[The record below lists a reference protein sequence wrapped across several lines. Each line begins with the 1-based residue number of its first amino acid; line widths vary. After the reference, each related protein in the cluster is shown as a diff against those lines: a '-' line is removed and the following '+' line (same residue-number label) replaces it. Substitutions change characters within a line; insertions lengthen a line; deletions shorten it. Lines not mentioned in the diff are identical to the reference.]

1 MAIAAAAG
9 AWIAANAGAIS
20 AVTAAGSAMMQ
31 GIQARNAAQ
40 AAETQRKQKNASALN
55 SMQDQYSQLSG
66 AEKDSR
72 QRAVEESM
80 ANQRE
85 YASRRSKISLMA
97 AASGTSGLS
106 VDSMV
111 RDLRQQRG
119 RNMNTIITNQD
130 IELQGFRNQAE
141 QIRVGTAAR
150 TDNRKIQRP
159 SWAEVGLQTG
169 IAGVQGLAEGKDI
182 QESLGYGGDP
192 AATLKGGT

>member
-1 MAIAAAAG
+1 MAIAAVG
-9 AWIAANAGAIS
+9 AFIAANAGTIA

-40 AAETQRKQKNASALN
+40 AAETQRKQKNAAALN

-72 QRAVEESM
+72 QRAAEESM

-111 RDLRQQRG
+111 RDLRQQQG

-141 QIRVGTAAR
+141 QIRVGTASR
-150 TDNRKIQRP
+150 IDNRKIQRP

-169 IAGVQGLAEGKDI
+169 IAGVQGFAAGKDI

-192 AATLKGGT
+192 AATLRGGT

>member
-1 MAIAAAAG
+1 MAIAAAG
-9 AWIAANAGAIS
+9 AWVAANAGAIA

-40 AAETQRKQKNASALN
+40 AAETQRKQKNAAALN

-85 YASRRSKISLMA
+85 YASRRSKISLIA

-141 QIRVGTAAR
+141 SIRVGTAAR

-169 IAGVQGLAEGKDI
+169 IAGVQGYAAGKDI

-192 AATLKGGT
+192 AATVKGGT

>member
-1 MAIAAAAG
+1 MAIAAVG
-9 AWIAANAGAIS
+9 AFIAANAGTIA

-40 AAETQRKQKNASALN
+40 AAETQRKQKNAAALN

-111 RDLRQQRG
+111 RDLRQQQG

-141 QIRVGTAAR
+141 QIRVGTASR
-150 TDNRKIQRP
+150 IDNRKIQRP

-169 IAGVQGLAEGKDI
+169 IAGVQGFAAGKDI

-192 AATLKGGT
+192 AATLRGGT

>member
-1 MAIAAAAG
+1 MAIAAAG
-9 AWIAANAGAIS
+9 AWIAANAGAIA

-40 AAETQRKQKNASALN
+40 AAETQRKQKNAAALN

-141 QIRVGTAAR
+141 SIRVGTAAR

-169 IAGVQGLAEGKDI
+169 IAGVQGYAAGKDI

-192 AATLKGGT
+192 AATVKGGT

>member
-1 MAIAAAAG
+1 MAIAAAG
-9 AWIAANAGAIS
+9 AWMAANAGAIA

-31 GIQARNAAQ
+31 GVQARNAAQ
-40 AAETQRKQKNASALN
+40 AAETQRKQKNAAALN

-85 YASRRSKISLMA
+85 YASRRSKISLIA

-141 QIRVGTAAR
+141 SIRVGTAAR

-169 IAGVQGLAEGKDI
+169 IAGVQGYAAGKDI

-192 AATLKGGT
+192 AATVKGGT

>member
-1 MAIAAAAG
+1 MAIAAAG
-9 AWIAANAGAIS
+9 AWVAANAGAIA

-40 AAETQRKQKNASALN
+40 AAETQRKQKNAAALN

-141 QIRVGTAAR
+141 SIRVGTAAR

-169 IAGVQGLAEGKDI
+169 IAGVQGYAAGKDI

-192 AATLKGGT
+192 AATVKGGT

>member
-1 MAIAAAAG
+1 MAIAAVG
-9 AWIAANAGAIS
+9 AFIAANAGTIA

-40 AAETQRKQKNASALN
+40 AAETQRKQKNAAALN

-97 AASGTSGLS
+97 AASGTGGLS

-111 RDLRQQRG
+111 RDLKQQRG
-119 RNMNTIITNQD
+119 RNMNTIISNQE

-141 QIRVGTAAR
+141 SIRVGTAAR

-169 IAGVQGLAEGKDI
+169 IAGMQGYAAGSDI

>member
-1 MAIAAAAG
+1 MAIAAVG
-9 AWIAANAGAIS
+9 AFIAANAGTIA

-40 AAETQRKQKNASALN
+40 AAETQRKQKNAAALN

-85 YASRRSKISLMA
+85 YASRRPKISLMA

-111 RDLRQQRG
+111 RDLRQQQG

-141 QIRVGTAAR
+141 QIRVGTASR
-150 TDNRKIQRP
+150 IDNRKIQRP

-169 IAGVQGLAEGKDI
+169 IAGVQGFAAGKDI

-192 AATLKGGT
+192 AATLRGGT

>member
-1 MAIAAAAG
+1 MAIAAAG
-9 AWIAANAGAIS
+9 AWIAANAGAIA

-40 AAETQRKQKNASALN
+40 AAETQRKQKNAAALN

-85 YASRRSKISLMA
+85 YASRRSKISLIA

-141 QIRVGTAAR
+141 SIRVGTAAR

-169 IAGVQGLAEGKDI
+169 IAGVQGYAAGKDI

-192 AATLKGGT
+192 AATVKGGT

>member
-9 AWIAANAGAIS
+9 SWIAANAGAIS

-40 AAETQRKQKNASALN
+40 AAETQRKQKNAAALN

-85 YASRRSKISLMA
+85 YASRRSKISLIA

-141 QIRVGTAAR
+141 SIRVGTAAR

-169 IAGVQGLAEGKDI
+169 IAGVQGYAAGKDI

-192 AATLKGGT
+192 AATVKGGT